1 MNQVVAEHIKDYLKQ
16 QHREGKEYVMGGH
29 IEDYMRTRLGTKGE
43 TTSRICR
50 FMVKW
55 GQIEPV
61 YVPRKKGKANVAY
74 KLKDKNG
81 IMSASEEEKRTNAS
95 TESREATQEV
105 CRNSETQ
112 GKGVGRLQV
121 RTLW

>member
-1 MNQVVAEHIKDYLKQ
+1 MKETTEGFIKDFLKQ
-16 QHREGKEYVMGGH
+16 QHREGKEYIFGGV
-29 IEDYMRTRLGTKGE
+29 IEDYLRTKNGSKGE

-50 FMVKW
+50 FMVEDNL
-55 GQIEPV
+55 IEPV
-61 YVPRKKGKANVAY
+61 YIPREKGKANVAY